1 METKNNYIDR
11 LYVAM
16 RENAYNETEIRKC
29 CEYASALLSKGLP
42 VLFDDHHV
50 QEVLHLNK
58 INLNDYHSFPLHQL
72 GKIREITAPS
82 VVLKQRQKW
91 ILNNILN
98 RADVSNHAHGFIANR
113 SIKTNALAHIKSDY
127 ALCIDIKDFFPS
139 ISRKSVY
146 SAFLSLGY
154 SSSASSK
161 LADVC
166 CYKDKLPQGAS
177 TSPYLSNIVFKPVDE
192 EISTIAKSNGII
204 YTRYADDLTF
214 SADHSLDNI
223 LPEVER
229 ILSTYGFQIN
239 RDKVHFYKPG
249 FPKKIT
255 GLVVQNGVVRIP
267 KQFKRKLR
275 QEIYYCTKY
284 GVLTHLENVNAQHYV
299 NYREYLYGKAYYVHM
314 IEPEVGSSYLDALDN
329 IEWL

>member
-11 LYVAM
+11 LYAAM
-16 RENAYNETEIRKC
+16 REKSCNETDIRKC

-42 VLFDDHHV
+42 VLFDDQHV

-82 VVLKQRQKW
+82 VAIKQRQKW

-98 RADVSNHAHGFIANR
+98 KADVSNHAHGFITNR
-113 SIKTNALAHIKSDY
+113 SIKTNALAHANSTY

-139 ISRKSVY
+139 ISKKSVY
-146 SAFLSLGY
+146 STFLSLGY
-154 SSSASSK
+154 SASASSK

-166 CYKDKLPQGAS
+166 CYLEKLPQGAS
-177 TSPYLSNIVFKPVDE
+177 TSPCLSNMVFKPADE
-192 EISTIAKSNGII
+192 EISTIAKNKGII

-214 SADHSLDNI
+214 SADHSLDNL
-223 LPEVER
+223 LPEIAR
-229 ILSTYGFQIN
+229 ILNAYGFQIN
-239 RDKVHFYKPG
+239 PDKVHSYKPG
-249 FPKKIT
+249 FPKIIT

-284 GVLTHLENVNAQHYV
+284 GVLTHLENVNAQHYI
-299 NYREYLYGKAYYVHM
+299 NYREHLYGKAYYVHM
-314 IEPEVGSSYLDALDN
+314 IEPEVGSVYLDALDN
-329 IEWL
+329 IKWT